1 VEQLRDCVAGGID
14 PEFIPK
20 AQVESWSILAM
31 AASIKL
37 APSLTRRRAPMLR
50 ALICL
55 SDARPVL
62 AAAERHPPALLAT
75 EFLTQRQ

>member
-1 VEQLRDCVAGGID
+1 MEQLRDCVAGGID

-20 AQVESWSILAM
+20 AQVERWSVLAM

-37 APSLTRRRAPMLR
+37 APPLTQRRAPMLR
-50 ALICL
+50 VLIGL

-62 AAAERHPPALLAT
+62 AAAERHPPALLAA
-75 EFLTQRQ
+75 ELLTQG